1 MDNEMVDLKVE
12 LKVVQTVEKRVV
24 CLDYLKVVNLVDTW
38 ADPMVDLMDD

>member
-1 MDNEMVDLKVE
+1 MVDLKVE
-12 LKVVQTVEKRVV
+12 LKVAQTVEKRVA